1 MFSFFATWRL
11 CVFLP
16 AVVGRPSFVSPK
28 KRPPDP
34 REVWRSVYACRF
46 VGDSGNHKHQTCG
59 LGRAR
64 ATRESLGLVNEHGGN
79 NNNEEENVNSI

>member
-1 MFSFFATWRL
+1 M
-11 CVFLP
+11 P
-16 AVVGRPSFVSPK
+16 ALIIVNYLDTAK

>member
-1 MFSFFATWRL
+1 M
-11 CVFLP
+11 P
-16 AVVGRPSFVSPK
+16 ALIIAKYLDSPK

-34 REVWRSVYACRF
+34 CEVWRSVYACRF
-46 VGDSGNHKHQTCG
+46 VGDSGNQKHQTCG

-79 NNNEEENVNSI
+79 NSNQGKIVNSYAVN